1 MHLRNLY
8 AHLLE
13 TGSLVP
19 ILGSNPSVMEIFSR
33 DVLAKIQRGESGWD
47 AMVPEN
53 VAAVI
58 KEKGLFGFKELVP
71 SAPPA

>member
-1 MHLRNLY
+1 
-8 AHLLE
+8 LE

-58 KEKGLFGFKELVP
+58 KEKGLFGFKQLVP